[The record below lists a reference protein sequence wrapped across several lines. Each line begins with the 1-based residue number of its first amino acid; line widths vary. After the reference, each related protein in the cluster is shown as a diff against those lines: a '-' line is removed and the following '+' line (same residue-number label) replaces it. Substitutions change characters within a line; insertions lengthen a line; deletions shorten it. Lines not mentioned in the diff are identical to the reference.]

1 MKVNKVVKTVLYCC
15 ACAAAIA
22 AGALGGTYYYS
33 ASHKAEIMD
42 FTNKN
47 ITIAKDWA
55 KKNRVSEQMAY
66 IYVFDEDKDSD
77 IILKQSK
84 KEGEFLG
91 SDEILTLNV
100 SKGANPDKEF
110 VMDDFSGKSEKEI
123 KAWFTTNKFSNV
135 TYEYRYTDDDQ
146 YTEGMFLSIK
156 PEGTKKAKRSDH
168 IEIILA
174 TKKSED
180 ITIPDLTLYSLENTE
195 AWASENRLSLNTV
208 WTEDDAAYGTIL
220 SSDPAAGT
228 TLHTGDVINITV
240 SSGPAIEDTNEDM
253 GAVATASTP
262 ESHSTT
268 STPASSTPTPAPST
282 PTPAPSTPTPVPS
295 PPTPTPATLTPAP
308 APVTSEPVPDTPT
321 PEPEPQPSTEPE
333 PEPEPVQGCPASIIT
348 SIFTNA
354 TANDVIAYYGT
365 QGCSWTV
372 VEYNDSTTNP
382 NNYMGVAGYTKTS
395 ANTATLTM
403 FVRWQ

>member
-1 MKVNKVVKTVLYCC
+1 MKINKVGKTVLYCC

-33 ASHKAEIMD
+33 ASHKAEVID
-42 FTNKN
+42 FIGKD

-55 KKNRVSEQMAY
+55 TKNRVSGQMAY
-66 IYVFDEDKDSD
+66 IYVFDEEKNKD

-84 KEGEFLG
+84 KEGSFL
-91 SDEILTLNV
+91 SSEEILTLNV
-100 SKGANPDKEF
+100 SKGADPDKEF
-110 VMDDFSGKSEKEI
+110 MMADFSGKSEKEI
-123 KAWFTTNKFSNV
+123 KAWFAENKFSNV
-135 TYEYRYTDDDQ
+135 TYEYRYTDEDQ

-180 ITIPDLTLYSLENTE
+180 ITLPDLTLYSLENTE

-208 WTEDDAAYGTIL
+208 WTENDAAYGTIL

-253 GAVATASTP
+253 GAVAAASTP
-262 ESHSTT
+262 ESHS
-268 STPASSTPTPAPST
+268 STPTPAAST

-295 PPTPTPATLTPAP
+295 TPTPTPATQTPEP
-308 APVTSEPVPDTPT
+308 EPVTPEPVPDTPT
-321 PEPEPQPSTEPE
+321 PEPEPQPSTE

-382 NNYMGVAGYTKTS
+382 NNYMGVAGYKKTS

>member
-1 MKVNKVVKTVLYCC
+1 MKVNKVGKTVLYCC

-42 FTNKN
+42 FTGKN

-55 KKNRVSEQMAY
+55 KKNRVSDQMAY
-66 IYVFDEDKDSD
+66 IYVFDEDKDRD

-84 KEGEFLG
+84 QEGDFLG

-100 SKGANPDKEF
+100 SKGADPDKEF
-110 VMDDFSGKSEKEI
+110 AMDDFSGKSEKEI
-123 KAWFTTNKFSNV
+123 KAWFTKNKFSNV
-135 TYEYRYTDDDQ
+135 TYEFRYTDDDQ
-146 YTEGMFLSIK
+146 YAEGMFLAIK

-195 AWASENRLSLNTV
+195 AWASENRLGLNTI
-208 WTEDDAAYGTIL
+208 WSENDAAYGTIL
-220 SSDPAAGT
+220 SCDPAAGT
-228 TLHTGDVINITV
+228 SVHTGDVINITV
-240 SSGPAIEDTNEDM
+240 SSGPKIEDDDEDM
-253 GAVATASTP
+253 GAVAAAG
-262 ESHSTT
+262 T
-268 STPASSTPTPAPST
+268 SSSQTHTSTPTPAPST
-282 PTPAPSTPTPVPS
+282 PTPAPSTPTPAPS
-295 PPTPTPATLTPAP
+295 TPTPTPATP
-308 APVTSEPVPDTPT
+308 EPVPDTPAPAPET
-321 PEPEPQPSTEPE
+321 PSPEPEPSAE

-365 QGCSWTV
+365 EGCAWTV

>member
-1 MKVNKVVKTVLYCC
+1 MKVNKVGKTVLYCC
-15 ACAAAIA
+15 VCAAAIA

-42 FTNKN
+42 FTGKN

-55 KKNRVSEQMAY
+55 KKNRVSDQMAY
-66 IYVFDEDKDSD
+66 IYVFDEDKDRD

-84 KEGEFLG
+84 QEGDFLG

-100 SKGANPDKEF
+100 SKGADPDKEF
-110 VMDDFSGKSEKEI
+110 VMDDFSGKSEADI
-123 KAWFTTNKFSNV
+123 KAWFTKNKFSNV

-208 WTEDDAAYGTIL
+208 WTENDAAYGTIIT
-220 SSDPAAGT
+220 SDPAAGT
-228 TLHTGDVINITV
+228 TVHTGDTVNITV
-240 SSGPAIEDTNEDM
+240 SSGPAIDNTNEDM
-253 GAVATASTP
+253 GAVAAAETSSSQ
-262 ESHSTT
+262 SHT
-268 STPASSTPTPAPST
+268 STPATPA
-282 PTPAPSTPTPVPS
+282 
-295 PPTPTPATLTPAP
+295 
-308 APVTSEPVPDTPT
+308 PVPDTPKPEPVVE
-321 PEPEPQPSTEPE
+321 PEPEPEPVVEPEPEPEPVVEPEPE
-333 PEPEPVQGCPASIIT
+333 PEPEPVQGCPVSIIT
-348 SIFTNA
+348 SIFTNK
-354 TANDVIAYYGT
+354 TANDVIGYYGT
-365 QGCSWTV
+365 EGCEWTV

-403 FVRWQ
+403 FVQWQ

>member
-1 MKVNKVVKTVLYCC
+1 MKVNKVGKTVLYCC

-42 FTNKN
+42 FTGKN

-55 KKNRVSEQMAY
+55 KKNRVSDQMAY
-66 IYVFDEDKDSD
+66 IYVFDEDKDRD

-84 KEGEFLG
+84 KEGDFLG

-100 SKGANPDKEF
+100 SKGADPDREF
-110 VMDDFSGKSEKEI
+110 AMDDFSGKSEQEI
-123 KAWFTTNKFSNV
+123 KAWFSANKFSNV

-180 ITIPDLTLYSLENTE
+180 ITIPDLTLYSLKNTG

-208 WTEDDAAYGTIL
+208 WTENDAAYGTIL

-228 TLHTGDVINITV
+228 TVHTGDTVNITV
-240 SSGPAIEDTNEDM
+240 SSGPAIDNTNEDM
-253 GAVATASTP
+253 GAVAAAAASSSESHASTP
-262 ESHSTT
+262 
-268 STPASSTPTPAPST
+268 APTPS
-282 PTPAPSTPTPVPS
+282 
-295 PPTPTPATLTPAP
+295 TPAP
-308 APVTSEPVPDTPT
+308 APLTQTPAITEPEPDPAA
-321 PEPEPQPSTEPE
+321 PEPEPVVEPE
-333 PEPEPVQGCPASIIT
+333 PEPEPVVEPKPEPEPEPVPGCPASILA
-348 SIFTNA
+348 FLFDGQ
-354 TANDVIAYYGT
+354 TANDVIGYYGT
-365 QGCSWTV
+365 DGCDWSV

-382 NNYMGVAGYTKTS
+382 DNLKGVAGYTKTS
-395 ANTATLTM
+395 PNTATLSM
-403 FVRWQ
+403 YVRWY

>member
-1 MKVNKVVKTVLYCC
+1 MKINKVGKTVLYCC

-33 ASHKAEIMD
+33 ASHKAEVID
-42 FTNKN
+42 FIGKD

-55 KKNRVSEQMAY
+55 TKNRVSGQMAY
-66 IYVFDEDKDSD
+66 IYVFDEEKNKD

-84 KEGEFLG
+84 KEGSFL
-91 SDEILTLNV
+91 SSEEILTLNV
-100 SKGANPDKEF
+100 SKGADPDKEF
-110 VMDDFSGKSEKEI
+110 MMADFSGKSEAEI
-123 KAWFTTNKFSNV
+123 KAWFAENKFSNV
-135 TYEYRYTDDDQ
+135 TYEYRYTDEDQ

-180 ITIPDLTLYSLENTE
+180 ITLPDLTLYSLENTE

-208 WTEDDAAYGTIL
+208 WTENDAAYGTIL

-253 GAVATASTP
+253 GAVAAASTP
-262 ESHSTT
+262 ESHS
-268 STPASSTPTPAPST
+268 STPTPAAST

-295 PPTPTPATLTPAP
+295 TPTPTPATPTPEP
-308 APVTSEPVPDTPT
+308 EPVTPEPVPDTPT
-321 PEPEPQPSTEPE
+321 PEPEPQPSTE

-365 QGCSWTV
+365 EGCAWTV

>member
-1 MKVNKVVKTVLYCC
+1 MKVNNVGKTVLYCC

-33 ASHKAEIMD
+33 AGHKAEIMD

-66 IYVFDEDKDSD
+66 IYVFDEDKDRD

-100 SKGANPDKEF
+100 SKGADPDKEF
-110 VMDDFSGKSEKEI
+110 EMADFSGKSEKEI

-135 TYEYRYTDDDQ
+135 TYEYRYTDEDQ

-208 WTEDDAAYGTIL
+208 WTENDAAYGTIL

-228 TLHTGDVINITV
+228 TVHTGDTVNITV
-240 SSGPAIEDTNEDM
+240 SSGPAIDNTNEDM
-253 GAVATASTP
+253 GAVAAAAASSSESHASTP
-262 ESHSTT
+262 
-268 STPASSTPTPAPST
+268 APTPS
-282 PTPAPSTPTPVPS
+282 
-295 PPTPTPATLTPAP
+295 TPAP
-308 APVTSEPVPDTPT
+308 APSTQTPAIT
-321 PEPEPQPSTEPE
+321 EPEPEPAAPEPEPVVEPE
-333 PEPEPVQGCPASIIT
+333 PEPEPVVEPKPEPEPEPVPGCPASILA
-348 SIFTNA
+348 FLFDGQ
-354 TANDVIAYYGT
+354 TANDVIGYYGT
-365 QGCSWTV
+365 DGCDWSV

-382 NNYMGVAGYTKTS
+382 DNLKGVARYTKTS
-395 ANTATLTM
+395 PNTATLTM
-403 FVRWQ
+403 YVRWY

>member
-1 MKVNKVVKTVLYCC
+1 MKINKVGKTVLYCC

-33 ASHKAEIMD
+33 ASHKAEVID
-42 FTNKN
+42 FIGKD

-55 KKNRVSEQMAY
+55 TKNRVSGQMAY
-66 IYVFDEDKDSD
+66 IYVFDEEKNKD

-84 KEGEFLG
+84 KEGSFL
-91 SDEILTLNV
+91 SSEEILTLNV
-100 SKGANPDKEF
+100 SKGADPDKEF
-110 VMDDFSGKSEKEI
+110 MMADFSGKSEEEI
-123 KAWFTTNKFSNV
+123 KAWFAENKFSNV
-135 TYEYRYTDDDQ
+135 TYEYRYTDEDQ

-180 ITIPDLTLYSLENTE
+180 ITLPDLTLYSLENTE

-208 WTEDDAAYGTIL
+208 WTENDAAYGTIL

-253 GAVATASTP
+253 GAVAATSTP
-262 ESHSTT
+262 ESHS
-268 STPASSTPTPAPST
+268 STPTPAAST
-282 PTPAPSTPTPVPS
+282 PTPGPSTPTPVPS
-295 PPTPTPATLTPAP
+295 TPTPTPATQTPEP
-308 APVTSEPVPDTPT
+308 EPVTPEPVPDTPT
-321 PEPEPQPSTEPE
+321 PEPEPQPSTE

>member
-1 MKVNKVVKTVLYCC
+1 MKINKVGKTVLYCC

-33 ASHKAEIMD
+33 ASHKAEVID
-42 FTNKN
+42 FIGKD

-55 KKNRVSEQMAY
+55 TKNRVSGQMAY
-66 IYVFDEDKDSD
+66 IYVFDEEKNKDV
-77 IILKQSK
+77 ILKQSK
-84 KEGEFLG
+84 KEGSFL
-91 SDEILTLNV
+91 SSEEILTLNV
-100 SKGANPDKEF
+100 SKGADPDKEF
-110 VMDDFSGKSEKEI
+110 MMADFSGKSEEEI
-123 KAWFTTNKFSNV
+123 KAWFAENKFSNV
-135 TYEYRYTDDDQ
+135 TYEYRYTDEDQ

-180 ITIPDLTLYSLENTE
+180 ITLPDLTLYSLENTE

-208 WTEDDAAYGTIL
+208 WTENDAAYGTIL

-253 GAVATASTP
+253 GAVAAASTP
-262 ESHSTT
+262 ESHS
-268 STPASSTPTPAPST
+268 ST

-295 PPTPTPATLTPAP
+295 TPTPTPATQTPEP
-308 APVTSEPVPDTPT
+308 EPVTPEPVPDTPT

>member
-1 MKVNKVVKTVLYCC
+1 MKVNKVGKTVLYCC

-42 FTNKN
+42 FTGKN

-55 KKNRVSEQMAY
+55 KKNRVSDQMAY
-66 IYVFDEDKDSD
+66 IYVFDEDKDRD

-84 KEGEFLG
+84 KEGDFLG

-100 SKGANPDKEF
+100 SKGADPDREF
-110 VMDDFSGKSEKEI
+110 AMDDFSGKSEQEI
-123 KAWFTTNKFSNV
+123 KAWFSANKFSNV

-146 YTEGMFLSIK
+146 YTEGMFLAIK

-208 WTEDDAAYGTIL
+208 WTENDAAYGTIL

-228 TLHTGDVINITV
+228 TVHTGDTVNITV
-240 SSGPAIEDTNEDM
+240 SSGPAIDNTNEDM
-253 GAVATASTP
+253 GAVAAADTSSSQ
-262 ESHSTT
+262 SHT
-268 STPASSTPTPAPST
+268 STPATPAPVHDT
-282 PTPAPSTPTPVPS
+282 PKP
-295 PPTPTPATLTPAP
+295 
-308 APVTSEPVPDTPT
+308 EPVVEPEPEPEPVVEPEPEPVAPE